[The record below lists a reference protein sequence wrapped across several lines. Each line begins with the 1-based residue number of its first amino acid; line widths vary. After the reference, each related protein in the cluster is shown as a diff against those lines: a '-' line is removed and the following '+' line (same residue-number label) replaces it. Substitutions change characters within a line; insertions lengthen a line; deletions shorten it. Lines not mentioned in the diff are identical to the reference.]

1 MSTQYRA
8 ILCSSSFVDEIL
20 QTVIW
25 QIIVQENLVSFSYF
39 LRVFYLRFKND
50 EFKNNAITKFMN
62 EETRTKTMRRFTVK
76 LRGTLLPVE
85 S

>member
-1 MSTQYRA
+1 MDFATSNIR
-8 ILCSSSFVDEIL
+8 IH
-20 QTVIW
+20 
-25 QIIVQENLVSFSYF
+25 
-39 LRVFYLRFKND
+39 LRFKND
-50 EFKNNAITKFMN
+50 EFKNHAITKFMN